1 MKYCAFVHLF
11 NFNTKLGIMA
21 VSSTGLKK
29 SSLLSFL
36 KGHTKLRNYL
46 LVHTNG
52 DLNQMKAGVCI
63 ILYLPYCVVFIDFND
78 SSPAYKN
85 DPLCIYRYNIHTKE
99 RGIDTGI
106 GLDVRMDANKGKLVV
121 LFSEL
126 NGEPLC
132 ENGPQTRKRVCGNSL
147 SYRSTQDKINELLQR
162 ELHHPLRQKYV
173 LKFEEK
179 AKMLTY
185 YSHC

>member
-1 MKYCAFVHLF
+1 
-11 NFNTKLGIMA
+11 
-21 VSSTGLKK
+21 
-29 SSLLSFL
+29 
-36 KGHTKLRNYL
+36 HTKLRNYL

-63 ILYLPYCVVFIDFND
+63 ILYLPY
-78 SSPAYKN
+78 
-85 DPLCIYRYNIHTKE
+85 NIHTKE
-99 RGIDTGI
+99 RGIDTGLA
-106 GLDVRMDANKGKLVV
+106 LDVRMNANKGKLVV

-126 NGEPLC
+126 NEETLC
-132 ENGPQTRKRVCGNSL
+132 ENGPQTRKRVCGNSF
-147 SYRSTQDKINELLQR
+147 SYRRTQKEFIWNYSTNVKEVLRGISRPTVTVAPSCDVVDKINELLQR
-162 ELHHPLRQKYV
+162 EIHHPLRQKYV